1 MPHGAITAQT
11 RAEIILHFKLED
23 LVRGP
28 IEGRSQAVPTLVD
41 GASAGPVA
49 RRRPTVWPLFND
61 DRDALIEPL
70 QGELSA

>member
-11 RAEIILHFKLED
+11 RGEIILRFKLED

-28 IEGRSQAVPTLVD
+28 IEGRSQAVPALVG

-61 DRDALIEPL
+61 DRDAPIEPL
-70 QGELSA
+70 QAEVSA

>member
-11 RAEIILHFKLED
+11 RGEVVLRSKLAD

-28 IEGRSQAVPTLVD
+28 IEGRSQAVPALVG
-41 GASAGPVA
+41 GASAGPVT
-49 RRRPTVWPLFND
+49 RRRPTVRPLFND

-70 QGELSA
+70 QGEVST

>member
-28 IEGRSQAVPTLVD
+28 IEGRSQGLPALVG
-41 GASAGPVA
+41 GASADPVT
-49 RRRPTVWPLFND
+49 RRRATVRPLFND
-61 DRDALIEPL
+61 DRDAVIEPL
-70 QGELSA
+70 QGEVSA